1 MDIAFSNCR
10 LNFFLVLFSGRIG
23 FDFGL
28 YCSRMTNER
37 GCSRLSSFKNVDL
50 CSSLH
55 LRDNLSF
62 YVLVSNVEYSTFKIL
77 SVITTIADCC
87 LYLEGPNQAG
97 TIFSLSKRSVRKILK
112 DVCGGKLV
120 GLEWLY
126 WLDLV
131 GCQLHDLHVVKY

>member
-10 LNFFLVLFSGRIG
+10 LNFFLVLFLGLIG

-77 SVITTIADCC
+77 SMITTIADCC

-97 TIFSLSKRSVRKILK
+97 TIFSLSKISVRK
-112 DVCGGKLV
+112 
-120 GLEWLY
+120 Y
-126 WLDLV
+126 
-131 GCQLHDLHVVKY
+131 